1 MGGGGRTA
9 VLIPWREGCPHREAA
24 LKWVVDRWRSAGY
37 EPVIGECPTGPWR
50 KASAVAA
57 ALARTSA
64 SVLIVA
70 DADVWVD
77 VSEAVAAVGDGA
89 PWAVPHG
96 PVRRLAEEATR
107 AVLAGAPLGDG
118 PLTEPAYRGV
128 EGGGVTVLPR
138 DLYEVSPLDPRFA
151 GWGQEDEAW
160 GIALRAV
167 AGRAWRGSAPLYHLW
182 HPPQNR
188 LSRRWGSRDG
198 MTLYRRY
205 RHAARRP
212 EEVRFLLAEIG
223 GPHGVA

>member
-1 MGGGGRTA
+1 M
-9 VLIPWREGCPHREAA
+9 
-24 LKWVVDRWRSAGY
+24 
-37 EPVIGECPTGPWR
+37 
-50 KASAVAA
+50 
-57 ALARTSA
+57 
-64 SVLIVA
+64 LIVA

-77 VSEAVAAVGDGA
+77 VSEAMTAVDDGA
-89 PWAVPHG
+89 PWAVPHAS
-96 PVRRLAEEATR
+96 VRRLTEGAAR

-118 PLTEPAYRGV
+118 PLAEPAYRGV

-138 DLYEVSPLDPRFA
+138 ILYEQAPLDPRFA

-167 AGRAWRGSAPLYHLW
+167 AGQPWRGAAPLYHLW
-182 HPPQNR
+182 HPPQDR

-212 EEVRFLLAEIG
+212 EEVRSLLAEIG
-223 GPHGVA
+223 GIHGVA